1 MNSRQLRTIH
11 KYQIIRSILPKFTIK
26 VLCKIAE
33 VSVSGYYCWKNRE
46 VKDKDI
52 EIIAI
57 ISKIFFQHNG
67 KIGIRRIKMELE
79 RNYNLIVN
87 KKKIQ
92 RIKKENNLKTQ
103 IRKKERIIPAIF
115 VHKGGALLTIY
126 SIDNLDKPKLIKRI
140 QQM

>member
-1 MNSRQLRTIH
+1 MNSHQLRTIH

-79 RNYNLIVN
+79 RN
-87 KKKIQ
+87 
-92 RIKKENNLKTQ
+92 
-103 IRKKERIIPAIF
+103 
-115 VHKGGALLTIY
+115 
-126 SIDNLDKPKLIKRI
+126 
-140 QQM
+140 

>member
-11 KYQIIRSILPKFTIK
+11 KYKIIESILPKFTLK

-33 VSVSGYYCWKNRE
+33 VSVSGYYYWKNRE
-46 VKDKDI
+46 LQDKDI
-52 EIIAI
+52 EIIGI

-92 RIKKENNLKTQ
+92 RIKKK
-103 IRKKERIIPAIF
+103 RII
-115 VHKGGALLTIY
+115 
-126 SIDNLDKPKLIKRI
+126 
-140 QQM
+140 